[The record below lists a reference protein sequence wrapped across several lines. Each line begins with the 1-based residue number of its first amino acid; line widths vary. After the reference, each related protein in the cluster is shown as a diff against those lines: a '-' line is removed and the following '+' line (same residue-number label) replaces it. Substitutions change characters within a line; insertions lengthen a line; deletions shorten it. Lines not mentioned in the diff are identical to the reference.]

1 MTEDTV
7 EVTFS
12 IDEQA
17 VEFAKELDDDGLVG
31 LIELFEELKLLFI
44 ELRENGPVEREELA
58 QRMGEKTSLHH
69 ASWPDVFDA
78 LHDAGWIGVV
88 EGQQTGFVLNTESGD
103 SDDSGVTLL

>member
-1 MTEDTV
+1 MAEDTV

-12 IDEQA
+12 VDEQA

-31 LIELFEELKLLFI
+31 LIELFEDLKLLII
-44 ELRENGPVEREELA
+44 ELREKGPVEREELA
-58 QRMGEKTSLHH
+58 QRMGEQTLLHH

-78 LHDAGWIGVV
+78 LHDPGWIDVV

-103 SDDSGVTLL
+103 SDGSGVTML

>member
-17 VEFAKELDDDGLVG
+17 VEFAKELDDDGLIG
-31 LIELFEELKLLFI
+31 LIDLFEDLKLLFV
-44 ELRENGPVEREELA
+44 ELRENGPVEREDLA
-58 QRMGEKTSLHH
+58 QKMGEQTSLHS
-69 ASWPDVFDA
+69 ASWPGVFDA

-103 SDDSGVTLL
+103 SDDSGVTML